1 MGVGDDGE
9 DDTAGGVSG
18 YHISIISSYAYITI
32 MHTI

>member
-1 MGVGDDGE
+1 MKEGDDK
-9 DDTAGGVSG
+9 GGVSG